1 MTTSPVTSVTDE
13 LIDELE
19 LLASKAT
26 KGEWWI
32 DSHGHKMVSHD
43 ADGTHS
49 IFQAMDIVNPAVRH
63 PETGNLSHWPNDWDA
78 SFIATANPATILALL
93 SERAELKREIG
104 GLRASRIAYAS
115 EFPLTDDGDP
125 DTGSI
130 HASIRKLKRDAERY
144 DTWMNGCFSSPAEMA
159 KILGPCDSR
168 EEVDAALDA
177 MAARKC

>member
-32 DSHGHKMVSHD
+32 DSHGHTMVSHD
-43 ADGTHS
+43 SDGTHT
-49 IFQAMDIVNPAVRH
+49 IFKAMDIVKPAVRH
-63 PETGNLSHWPNDWDA
+63 PETGNLSHWPNDWGA

-93 SERAELKREIG
+93 AERAE
-104 GLRASRIAYAS
+104 
-115 EFPLTDDGDP
+115 
-125 DTGSI
+125 
-130 HASIRKLKRDAERY
+130 LKRDAERY